1 MKERI
6 SELNK
11 EVEEFNIHNEESLEQ
26 FRITYLSKK
35 GLISMLLKDSGTF
48 RLRRSVIPDCF
59 SIISNSQQQI
69 NTMSIRSAWQ

>member
-35 GLISMLLKDSGTF
+35 GLISMLF
-48 RLRRSVIPDCF
+48 
-59 SIISNSQQQI
+59 
-69 NTMSIRSAWQ
+69 